1 MTITPRPV
9 TLVSGGAEKIYD
21 GTPLRVDSVRVK
33 AGSPGFVAG
42 EGFTAICSGAQT
54 DVGAM
59 ENLFDYTLTDGTH
72 ADNYEV
78 KKEYGWLRVTPA
90 TLDPG
95 AVFGGGETDAEGD
108 PVCARVY
115 NGAPQPFALAPNF
128 GEPYRLYYALVP
140 GDESAYSET
149 APTRTHVAE
158 GDLAVYFKFLSSNY
172 APYYGKGILR
182 ITPKELTPE
191 LVVAGEEA
199 AWIFDGTEKKP
210 AVTVVDGNP
219 NIATTNDYTVA
230 YSDRTGAG
238 LFPVTVTGRND
249 YSGTVTKE
257 FAILKRP
264 VASPV
269 IGALSYNG
277 HVRRPSIPADER
289 WTVVANPGGT
299 DAGAY
304 TNIVLRLTAPADYKW
319 KGQAEDETDWTGV
332 FIIKPGPNGW
342 SRAPGL
348 ASWTAGETPSVPD
361 FGMPRNGTV
370 SEVFYRARG
379 AAIETATTNRPARA
393 GLYTA
398 RFVVAAT
405 RNYAGTWRD
414 VDFEIRPGSG
424 ATATSTTPVP
434 VPYAWLDAYR
444 GAFGGDYETA
454 AHATGKNGVALWASY
469 VAGLDPFDAA
479 SRFRA
484 FIALEKDGTP
494 QITWSPDLRTAQP
507 PRVYTV
513 YGKPT
518 LDAADWAPV
527 TDENRG
533 KMRFF
538 KVTVEIEGFND

>member
-264 VASPV
+264 VAPPV

-370 SEVFYRARG
+370 SEVFYRARRGDRDGDDEPPG
-379 AAIETATTNRPARA
+379 AGGTVHGPFRRGRDKELRRNLARRGLRDPPGERGDGDKHDARPRALRLAGRLSGCLRRGLRDRGARHGKERRGALGVVCRGTGSVRRREPFPGVHRAREGRHAANHLVARPAHGPAAARLYGIRQAHVGCGGLGA
-393 GLYTA
+393 GDG
-398 RFVVAAT
+398 REP
-405 RNYAGTWRD
+405 RQ
-414 VDFEIRPGSG
+414 
-424 ATATSTTPVP
+424 
-434 VPYAWLDAYR
+434 DA
-444 GAFGGDYETA
+444 FLQGD
-454 AHATGKNGVALWASY
+454 G
-469 VAGLDPFDAA
+469 
-479 SRFRA
+479 R
-484 FIALEKDGTP
+484 
-494 QITWSPDLRTAQP
+494 
-507 PRVYTV
+507 
-513 YGKPT
+513 
-518 LDAADWAPV
+518 
-527 TDENRG
+527 NRG
-533 KMRFF
+533 F
-538 KVTVEIEGFND
+538 